1 MNQICIDLKP
11 TRYMSELY
19 LNEKVDVTNLVK
31 YIKEEKEKGN
41 KITYF
46 HAFSLAIGKTIY
58 NRPLL
63 NRFVAN
69 RHIYEHN
76 DVSLSFVMKIDFT
89 DKSEELMVVMPVE
102 EKDNI
107 FSWSEKIG
115 NKVNSI
121 REKKD
126 SGTGANDIIQIVG
139 KMPNPIRIP
148 IVGFL
153 KWLDKK
159 GKLPSSIIE
168 DNLYYSSMILSNLGS
183 LKCGAI
189 YHNVTEFGTCPG
201 LITMGE
207 IKEEEVII
215 NGKKEKRYFCD
226 FGMTMD
232 ERTSDGFYLIKSIK
246 LMEYIL
252 DNPKLLEGKANE
264 KIEFEG

>member
-1 MNQICIDLKP
+1 MTKYKRRFGDRKDARRVRDIKGMNQICIDLKP

-76 DVSLSFVMKIDFT
+76 DVSISFVMKIDFT

-153 KWLDKK
+153 KWLDKI

-168 DNLYYSSMILSNLGS
+168 D
-183 LKCGAI
+183 
-189 YHNVTEFGTCPG
+189 
-201 LITMGE
+201 
-207 IKEEEVII
+207 
-215 NGKKEKRYFCD
+215 
-226 FGMTMD
+226 
-232 ERTSDGFYLIKSIK
+232 IKSNKI
-246 LMEYIL
+246 IL
-252 DNPKLLEGKANE
+252 VHDMQ
-264 KIEFEG
+264 